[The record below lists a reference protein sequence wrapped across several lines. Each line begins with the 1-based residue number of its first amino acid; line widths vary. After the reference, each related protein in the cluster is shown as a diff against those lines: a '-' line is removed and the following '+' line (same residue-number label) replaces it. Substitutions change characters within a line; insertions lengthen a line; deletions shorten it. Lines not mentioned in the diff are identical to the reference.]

1 MLKKFV
7 LTAIL
12 GSIAYAGAVLTNNPA
27 WNGTD
32 TANSFGTGT
41 GTPTYGETI
50 TVPIDG
56 NDVLTNFVFQIESAP
71 QHIPIVAYVQAW
83 NGTETT
89 GSPLF
94 SSVPETTFTG
104 TGFAG
109 YNFNVLNLA
118 LTPGAQYILY
128 VSTLGQ
134 SFGIGA
140 DTSFGA
146 TLTDTYS
153 GGGFFFNNVDQS
165 HTAGGSIA
173 DLNTNSWGNVGGIDL
188 AFSATF
194 IQGASSGAP
203 EPSSIVLMIT
213 GLAALAWGRRRRSLH

>member
-71 QHIPIVAYVQAW
+71 QHIPIVAYVQA
-83 NGTETT
+83 
-89 GSPLF
+89 
-94 SSVPETTFTG
+94 
-104 TGFAG
+104 
-109 YNFNVLNLA
+109 
-118 LTPGAQYILY
+118 
-128 VSTLGQ
+128 
-134 SFGIGA
+134 
-140 DTSFGA
+140 
-146 TLTDTYS
+146 
-153 GGGFFFNNVDQS
+153 
-165 HTAGGSIA
+165 
-173 DLNTNSWGNVGGIDL
+173 
-188 AFSATF
+188 
-194 IQGASSGAP
+194 
-203 EPSSIVLMIT
+203 
-213 GLAALAWGRRRRSLH
+213 